1 MSLILAHRGA
11 SGYQPEMTKAA
22 YQSALDFRVDG
33 LEVDVRLTKDDV
45 LIAIHDR
52 NTKRVS
58 NKNLNVSNTTYKDLL
73 DLNFYGEQQAPGNY
87 QILRLAELIELCLSY
102 DKKLILA
109 IETKHPSVKS
119 FKLEKELHK
128 LLNSFKLDE
137 GKIQNIQII
146 LMSFNLFAV
155 RSFKKLMPD
164 VPRVM
169 LVERNYPF
177 LGWVPTPGKAQFV
190 GPGIELLNKNPKLID
205 IWRRRGKKIF
215 VWTVDQ
221 RQDVEWCLKEEI
233 EIFVSNYPD
242 KSLKI
247 RSEFQ

>member
-11 SGYQPEMTKAA
+11 SGYKPEMTKAA
-22 YQSALDFRVDG
+22 YQLALDFAVDG

-45 LIAIHDR
+45 LVAIHDR
-52 NTKRVS
+52 HTKRVS
-58 NKNLNVSNTTYKDLL
+58 NKKLNISNTNYKDLL
-73 DLNFYGEQQAPGNY
+73 NLNFYGENRAPGTY
-87 QILRLAELIELCLSY
+87 QILRLDELIELCLIH
-102 DKKLILA
+102 DKELILA

-128 LLNSFKLDE
+128 LLNSFNLNK
-137 GKIQNIQII
+137 GKIKKIRII
-146 LMSFNLFAV
+146 LLSFNLFAV

-177 LGWVPTPGKAQFV
+177 LGWVPTPGNAQFV
-190 GPGIELLNKNPKLID
+190 GPGIELLNKNPKLVK
-205 IWRRRGKKIF
+205 IWRQRGKKIF

-221 RQDVEWCLKEEI
+221 RQDVEWCLKEGI

-247 RSEFQ
+247 RSELK

>member
-11 SGYQPEMTKAA
+11 SGYQPEMTKVA
-22 YQSALDFRVDG
+22 YKLALDFAVDG

-45 LIAIHDR
+45 LVAIHDR
-52 NTKRVS
+52 HTKRVS
-58 NKNLNVSNTTYKDLL
+58 NKKLNISSTNFKDLL
-73 DLNFYGEQQAPGNY
+73 DLNFYGENQVAGNY
-87 QILRLAELIELCLSY
+87 QILRLDDLIELCLNY
-102 DKKLILA
+102 DKELVLA

-119 FKLEKELHK
+119 SKLEKELFR
-128 LLNSFKLDE
+128 LLNRFNLNQ
-137 GKIQNIQII
+137 GKIQKIRII

-177 LGWVPTPGKAQFV
+177 LGWVPTPGNAQYV
-190 GPGIELLNKNPKLID
+190 GPGIELLNKNPRLIK
-205 IWRRRGKKIF
+205 IWRQRGKKIF

-221 RQDVEWCLKEEI
+221 RQDVEWCLKEGI

-242 KSLKI
+242 KALRI
-247 RSEFQ
+247 RSELK